1 MYPAVAAT
9 TCTLSPFSKPAEGLL
24 TTRSPDARPLRIST
38 SPEIAVDLHLLEYD
52 VVVAVDDGQL
62 FSLFLEDESIFGN
75 QQRD

>member
-1 MYPAVAAT
+1 
-9 TCTLSPFSKPAEGLL
+9 L